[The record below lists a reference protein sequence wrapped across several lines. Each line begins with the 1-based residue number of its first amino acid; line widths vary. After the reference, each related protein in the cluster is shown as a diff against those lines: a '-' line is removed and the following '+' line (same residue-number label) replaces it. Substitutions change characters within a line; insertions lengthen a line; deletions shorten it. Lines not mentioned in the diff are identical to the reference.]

1 MFAGLAAEDMDQDIT
16 VIHDNP
22 MADRYAVDVPRMDF
36 LLLERLAQMIHNRP
50 DMGVGV
56 AAADDIVI
64 GEDGR
69 FSDVVADDIFR
80 LAVLADFDAAVG
92 ELS

>member
-1 MFAGLAAEDMDQDIT
+1 
-16 VIHDNP
+16 
-22 MADRYAVDVPRMDF
+22 MADRYAVDVLRMDS
-36 LLLERLAQMIHNRP
+36 LLLERLAQMIHNCP

-56 AAADDIVI
+56 AAADDVVVS
-64 GEDGR
+64 EDGG

-80 LAVLADFDAAVG
+80 LEVLADFDATVG